1 MKFCINSFQSMPFSS
16 VSVVLL
22 FLSFSLN
29 LNAEVKSTSIWAV
42 NVGGNSY
49 LSVDGQTY
57 QSDDCSQEIGCKQ
70 VSEIKG
76 THDQLL
82 YRSYREGDISF
93 SQEVQNGLYDITLHF
108 MEPKDTPVG
117 ARLFDVLVE
126 DITQISNLDIR
137 GLRDGKIHSAL
148 SRTIPSVKV
157 TDGVLNIALKG
168 VDGTPV
174 ISGFDVQRRYK
185 TDENNWQLI
194 WSDEFDRDGAI
205 NSENWSINI
214 WPARKV
220 NSEDQTY
227 TERTKNLRV
236 ENGLLVIEAHKE
248 KFRDAEYTSARIH
261 TEGKLDLLYGKI
273 EVSARLPEGQG
284 TWPAIWM
291 LPSNPF
297 QFATTCAPDDDWQG
311 SRTCDAWPNSGEIDI
326 MEHVGYDPNIVHG
339 TVHTKSNYWKNWNQH
354 KGSIQ
359 LQDVHKQFYRYG
371 LIWTADSITTT
382 VNDIPYFTY
391 NRSSDDWKQW
401 PFSHPFNIIL
411 NLAIGGDWGRA
422 GGPIDNS
429 VFPLRLEVDYVRVYK
444 RSAK

>member
-1 MKFCINSFQSMPFSS
+1 MKLCIKFIKILCSTSATLI
-16 VSVVLL
+16 LL
-22 FLSFSLN
+22 LSP
-29 LNAEVKSTSIWAV
+29 LNANAETESAPIWAV
-42 NVGGNSY
+42 NVGGDTFISANN
-49 LSVDGQTY
+49 QTF
-57 QSDDCSQEIGCKQ
+57 SADVCSEDVACKQ

-82 YRSYREGDISF
+82 YRSYREGGLSF
-93 SQEVQNGLYDITLHF
+93 EKEVQNGLYDITLHF
-108 MEPKDTPVG
+108 MEPENTPVG
-117 ARLFDVLVE
+117 KRLFDVVVE
-126 DITQISNLDIR
+126 NFTHISNLDIR

-148 SRTIPSVKV
+148 SRTIPNVRVS
-157 TDGVLNIALKG
+157 DGRLNIQLVSVNGA
-168 VDGTPV
+168 PV
-174 ISGFDVQRRYK
+174 ISGFDVQQRFESNK
-185 TDENNWQLI
+185 DKWQLV
-194 WSDEFDRDGAI
+194 WSDEFNRDGQI

-248 KFRDAEYTSARIH
+248 KFRGAEYTSARIH

-273 EVSARLPEGQG
+273 EVSARLPKGQG

-297 QFATTCAPDDDWQG
+297 EYATNCVHGNDWQG

-359 LQDVHKQFYRYG
+359 LEDVHKHFYRYG
-371 LIWTADSITTT
+371 LLWDADTITTT
-382 VNDIPYFTY
+382 VNDIPYFTFKK
-391 NRSSDDWKQW
+391 NADDWKQW

-422 GGPIDNS
+422 GGAIDDS
-429 VFPLRLEVDYVRVYK
+429 AFPLRLEVDYVRVYK
-444 RSAK
+444 PLQK